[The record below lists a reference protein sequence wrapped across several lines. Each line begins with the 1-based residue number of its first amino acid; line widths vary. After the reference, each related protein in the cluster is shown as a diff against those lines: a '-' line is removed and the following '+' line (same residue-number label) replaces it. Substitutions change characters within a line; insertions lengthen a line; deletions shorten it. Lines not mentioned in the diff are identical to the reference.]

1 MKVILQ
7 QDVRNLGDM
16 GDIVRVKDGY
26 ARNYLLPRGMAII
39 ANEKNTRQLEHFK
52 RMAEAKAEKEKQAA
66 MELAKKL
73 ENTPISFEVK
83 IGEDDKVF
91 GSVTSKDIVERLSE
105 NGFALERKNI
115 QLPGPLKTLGS
126 HKVKVSLN
134 RGVSAELEVYLQK

>member
-16 GDIVRVKDGY
+16 GDIVRVIDGY

-39 ANEKNTRQLEHFK
+39 ANEKNTRQLDHFK
-52 RMAEAKAEKEKQAA
+52 RMAQAKAEKEKQAA
-66 MELAKKL
+66 LELAKKL

-91 GSVTSKDIVERLSE
+91 GSVTSKDIVERLTE
-105 NGFALERKNI
+105 NGFELERKNI
-115 QLPGPLKTLGS
+115 QLPSPLKTLGS

>member
-26 ARNYLLPRGMAII
+26 ARNFLLPRGMVII
-39 ANEKNTRQLEHFK
+39 ANEKNTRQLDHFK
-52 RMAEAKAEKEKQAA
+52 RMAEAKAEKEKQASQ
-66 MELAKKL
+66 ELAKKL

-83 IGEDDKVF
+83 IGEDDRVF
-91 GSVTSKDIVERLSE
+91 GSVTNKDIVERLAE
-105 NGFALERKNI
+105 NGFELERKNI
-115 QLPGPLKTLGS
+115 QLPSPLKTLGS

>member
-16 GDIVRVKDGY
+16 VDIVRVKDGY

-39 ANEKNTRQLEHFK
+39 ANEKNTRQLDHFK
-52 RMAEAKAEKEKQAA
+52 RMAQAKAEKERQSAL
-66 MELAKKL
+66 ELAKKL

-91 GSVTSKDIVERLSE
+91 GSVTSKDIVERLTE
-105 NGFALERKNI
+105 NGFELERKNI
-115 QLPGPLKTLGS
+115 QLPSPLKTLGS

>member
-39 ANEKNTRQLEHFK
+39 ANEKNTRQLEHFQ
-52 RMAEAKAEKEKQAA
+52 RMATAKAEKERQASLEVAKQ
-66 MELAKKL
+66 L

-91 GSVTSKDIVERLSE
+91 GSVTSRDITERLNQ
-105 NGFALERKNI
+105 NGFELDRKNI
-115 QLPGPLKTLGS
+115 QLPAPLKTLGS
-126 HKVKVSLN
+126 HKVKVALK
-134 RGVSAELEVYLQK
+134 RGVTAEIEVYLQK

>member
-26 ARNYLLPRGMAII
+26 ARNYLLPRSLAII
-39 ANEKNTRQLEHFK
+39 ANEKNTRQLEHLK
-52 RMAEAKAEKEKQAA
+52 KMAEAKAEKERQASL
-66 MELAKKL
+66 ELANRL

-91 GSVTSKDIVERLSE
+91 GSVTSKDIVERLGE
-105 NGFALERKNI
+105 NGFALERKNV
-115 QLPGPLKTLGS
+115 QLPSPLKTLGS
-126 HKVKVSLN
+126 HKVKVSLK

>member
-39 ANEKNTRQLEHFK
+39 ANEKNTRQLDHFK
-52 RMAEAKAEKEKQAA
+52 RMAEAKAEKERQSAL
-66 MELAKKL
+66 ELAQKL

-91 GSVTSKDIVERLSE
+91 GSVTSKDIVERLTE
-105 NGFALERKNI
+105 NGFELERKNI
-115 QLPGPLKTLGS
+115 QLPSPLKTLG
-126 HKVKVSLN
+126 
-134 RGVSAELEVYLQK
+134 

>member
-39 ANEKNTRQLEHFK
+39 ANEKNTRQLDHFK
-52 RMAEAKAEKEKQAA
+52 RMAQAKAEKEKQAA
-66 MELAKKL
+66 LELAKKL

-91 GSVTSKDIVERLSE
+91 GSVTSKDIVERLTE
-105 NGFALERKNI
+105 NGFELERKNI
-115 QLPGPLKTLGS
+115 QLPSPLKTLGS

>member
-39 ANEKNTRQLEHFK
+39 ANEKNTRQLDHFK
-52 RMAEAKAEKEKQAA
+52 RMAQAKAEKERLAA
-66 MELAKKL
+66 LELAKKL

-91 GSVTSKDIVERLSE
+91 GSVTSKDIVERLTE
-105 NGFALERKNI
+105 NGFELERKNI
-115 QLPGPLKTLGS
+115 QLPSPLKTLGS

>member
-39 ANEKNTRQLEHFK
+39 ANEKNTRQLDHFK
-52 RMAEAKAEKEKQAA
+52 RMAQAKAEKERLSALD
-66 MELAKKL
+66 LAKKL

-91 GSVTSKDIVERLSE
+91 GSVTSKDIIERLTE
-105 NGFALERKNI
+105 NGFELERKNI
-115 QLPGPLKTLGS
+115 QLPSPLKTLGS

>member
-39 ANEKNTRQLEHFK
+39 ANEKNTRQLDHFK
-52 RMAEAKAEKEKQAA
+52 RMAQAKAEKERQASL
-66 MELAKKL
+66 ELAKKL

-91 GSVTSKDIVERLSE
+91 GSVTSKDIVERLTE
-105 NGFALERKNI
+105 NGFELERKNI
-115 QLPGPLKTLGS
+115 QLPSPLKTLGS

>member
-26 ARNYLLPRGMAII
+26 ARNYLLPRGLAII
-39 ANEKNTRQLEHFK
+39 ANEKNTRQLEHLK
-52 RMAEAKAEKEKQAA
+52 KMAEAKAEKERQASL
-66 MELAKKL
+66 ELANRL

-91 GSVTSKDIVERLSE
+91 GSVTSKDIVERLGE
-105 NGFALERKNI
+105 NGFALERKNV
-115 QLPGPLKTLGS
+115 QLPSPLKTLGS
-126 HKVKVSLN
+126 HKVKVSLK

>member
-26 ARNYLLPRGMAII
+26 ARNYLLPRGLAII
-39 ANEKNTRQLEHFK
+39 ANEKNTRQLEHLK
-52 RMAEAKAEKEKQAA
+52 KMAEAKAEKERQASL
-66 MELAKKL
+66 ELAKKL

-91 GSVTSKDIVERLSE
+91 GSVTSKDIIERLGE
-105 NGFALERKNI
+105 NGFALERKNV
-115 QLPGPLKTLGS
+115 QLPSPLKTLGS
-126 HKVKVSLN
+126 HKVKVSLK